1 MKVEQK
7 LDERIEKELAPNG
20 VFAGLLITRDDI
32 SSDIGSALVNFCTK
46 GSMNIGEG
54 TLFSAIGRMKEVS
67 TVPTRCLYGWED
79 YPPVSYKPVMEYLF
93 PSELETLASFLDH
106 LVTQHK
112 KLHKRCLEKA
122 CNEKCGKPR
131 SLPNRKKSSSNAFV
145 NYLMSFNKPLLDP
158 TEKSKRPSLND
169 AERDQYKSLLK
180 EYGVNTDLMEELR
193 KLLRRTKAGNAL
205 GYCDGTKQFEPS

>member
-7 LDERIEKELAPNG
+7 LDERIEKELTLNG

-32 SSDIGSALVNFCTK
+32 SSVLEEVLVDFYKRGCINFRK
-46 GSMNIGEG
+46 DVLLNI
-54 TLFSAIGRMKEVS
+54 INRIKEVS

-79 YPPVSYKPVMEYLF
+79 SPPVSYKFVMEYLF
-93 PSELETLASFLDH
+93 YSELEELASLLDH
-106 LVTQHK
+106 LVIQHK

-122 CNEKCGKPR
+122 RNEKCEKAIH
-131 SLPNRKKSSSNAFV
+131 LPNRKKSSYNGFV

-158 TEKSKRPSLND
+158 VENPKQPPLDK
-169 AERDQYKSLLK
+169 AERDRYKSLLK
-180 EYGVNTDLMEELR
+180 EHGVDIDLMEELR
-193 KLLRRTKAGNAL
+193 KLLRRTEAGNAL